1 MTRSNHSRDRGIAPA
16 PLRNISLDHSPN
28 ADLPAHAQDVPEVH
42 DVPSR
47 TDATSTPANPNKNG
61 PSPRTGL
68 PPAAKLAAVNQPAR
82 LTSPSSVPEQIARLA
97 AQQVSDLLREI
108 DRQCRRGGRT
118 VPTAEERDAVASSFW
133 WAIRQFTMLDERVGD
148 VERTRCAAAVRE
160 VLHPWLLRSE
170 YWSRSYLKPHGY
182 AGDFR
187 ILEWMYDLEFDRC
200 CDPTRPAV
208 VNLLDYLYST
218 VHSVRAVWHRR
229 RWYAYRIQ
237 KLRATAPR
245 ERPVRLLD
253 LACGGS
259 RYVRDCVRNDDAGGA
274 VELTLLDQDRTALAF
289 VDGWLPDSLRPAT
302 RLICGPVHDALS
314 LVDQHAPG
322 RPGRFDLVIS
332 TGLFDYLDDAAARR
346 LLATMC
352 QLARPGG
359 SIALCNFAPEDPS
372 RIVKDWVVDSPLV
385 YRDCSAL
392 RALVPETYSV
402 CFDRSPDG
410 GLVYALIRAPNAVR
424 AARPREEAD
433 DVAR

>member
-1 MTRSNHSRDRGIAPA
+1 MTRSNHSRDRGIAPV
-16 PLRNISLDHSPN
+16 PRRNISLDHSPN
-28 ADLPAHAQDVPEVH
+28 ADLPAHAQAVPEVH

-47 TDATSTPANPNKNG
+47 TKATGTAAKANKNG
-61 PSPRTGL
+61 PAPRTGL
-68 PPAAKLAAVNQPAR
+68 SPAARPAAVSQPAR
-82 LTSPSSVPEQIARLA
+82 LSNASSDPEQIARLA

-108 DRQCRRGGRT
+108 DRQCRHAGRT
-118 VPTAEERDAVASSFW
+118 VPNGEERDAVASSFW

-148 VERTRCAAAVRE
+148 VESARCAAAVRE

-187 ILEWMYDLEFDRC
+187 MLEWMYDLEFDRC

-229 RWYAYRIQ
+229 RWFAYRIQ
-237 KLRATAPR
+237 KLHATVPR
-245 ERPVRLLD
+245 ERPVRILD

-259 RYVRDCVRNDDAGGA
+259 RYVRDGVHDDDAGGA
-274 VELTLLDQDRTALAF
+274 VELTLLDQDPAALAF

-302 RLICGPVHDALS
+302 RLICGPVRDTLR

-322 RPGRFDLVIS
+322 RRSRFDLVIS

-372 RIVKDWVVDSPLV
+372 RIVKDWVVDWPLV

-392 RALVPETYSV
+392 RALVPDTYSV

-410 GLVYALIRAPNAVR
+410 GLVYALIGAPTAVGT
-424 AARPREEAD
+424 ARPPEEAD